1 MKPTFTPLHRRGF
14 LLGALATG
22 VATLAG
28 MLDLPAAAH
37 AAGTAGTGKAAANLG
52 PLITIPQT
60 YNNCGPAAIAE
71 VLAYWGIART
81 QAQTQAALRVDGP
94 VIGMTPYGV
103 PAYAAGLGLRALMGV
118 GGTDR
123 LLKTLIAQ
131 RLPVI
136 VHDVVS
142 LDDSTGHWR
151 PVEAYDD
158 TRGIFVTSDPLLGAG
173 YQIAYGTFDRLWA
186 ARDYA
191 FIVLYPAA
199 RQAALSAMLT
209 AAGWNREAAFRH
221 NLALL
226 AADQLDAS
234 PASAPAL
241 RAGAYRALA
250 MAWDE
255 MQLGNR
261 TAARAYLRQ
270 AVGAGANPVEV
281 RWISQAIG

>member
-1 MKPTFTPLHRRGF
+1 MKPVFASLNRQRF
-14 LLGALATG
+14 LLGALAAG
-22 VATLAG
+22 LAPLTT
-28 MLDLPAAAH
+28 MRDLPVGTH
-37 AAGTAGTGKAAANLG
+37 AASTGSAGKAAASLG
-52 PLITIPQT
+52 PLINIPQT

-71 VLAYWGIART
+71 VLAYWGITRT

-94 VIGMTPYGV
+94 VVGMTPYGV
-103 PAYAAGLGLRALMGV
+103 PGYAGSLGLRALMGV
-118 GGTDR
+118 GGTDG

-131 RLPVI
+131 RFPVI

-158 TRGIFVTSDPLLGAG
+158 AQGVFVTSDPLLGAG

-186 ARDYA
+186 ERGYA

-199 RQAALSAMLT
+199 RQATLSAAVT
-209 AAGWNREAAFRH
+209 AAGWNRAVAFRH

-226 AADQLDAS
+226 ATSQLDAS
-234 PASAPAL
+234 PASAPAGS
-241 RAGAYRALA
+241 AGAYRALA

-255 MQLGNR
+255 AQLGNR
-261 TAARAYLRQ
+261 PAARAYLQ
-270 AVGAGANPVEV
+270 HAVRAGANPVEV
-281 RWISQAIG
+281 RWITQAIG